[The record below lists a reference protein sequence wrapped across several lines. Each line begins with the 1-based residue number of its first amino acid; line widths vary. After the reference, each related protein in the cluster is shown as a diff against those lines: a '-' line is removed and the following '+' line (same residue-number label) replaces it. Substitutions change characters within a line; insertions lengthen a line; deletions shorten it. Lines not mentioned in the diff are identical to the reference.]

1 MRQSMAPKRAEI
13 HEDCPPD
20 READSYGRGAP
31 VTGVRLVPWLRLP
44 PVSGLECA
52 AALRRAG
59 FRLRRSPP
67 GTVYLSRDGDV
78 IPVPLATRLEVEV
91 LIIVLTKAGIG
102 PARFLELLEE

>member
-1 MRQSMAPKRAEI
+1 MDSKRAEI
-13 HEDCPPD
+13 HEEYPSDS
-20 READSYGRGAP
+20 EADSYSRGAP

-67 GTVYLSRDGDV
+67 GIVNLSRDDDL
-78 IPVPLATRLEVEV
+78 IPVPLATRLELEV
-91 LIIVLTKAGIG
+91 LITVLTKAGIG
-102 PARFLELLEE
+102 PALFLQLLEE

>member
-1 MRQSMAPKRAEI
+1 MASKRAEI
-13 HEDCPPD
+13 HEEYPSD
-20 READSYGRGAP
+20 READSYSRGAP

-67 GTVYLSRDGDV
+67 GIVNLSRGGDV
-78 IPVPLATRLEVEV
+78 IPVPLAKRLELEV
-91 LIIVLTKAGIG
+91 LITVLMKAGIG
-102 PARFLELLEE
+102 PVRFLELLDE

>member
-1 MRQSMAPKRAEI
+1 MASTRAQIYE
-13 HEDCPPD
+13 EYPAD

-67 GTVYLSRDGDV
+67 GIVNLSREGDA
-78 IPVPLATRLEVEV
+78 IPVPLAQRLELEV
-91 LIIVLTKAGIG
+91 LITVLMKAGIG
-102 PARFLELLEE
+102 PARFLQLLEE